1 MEIEKLFE
9 LAKTPE
15 PFKEGTQEIWLDPDR
30 ADLVLESHFDENIP
44 GGSKESS
51 FIEETVNFINK
62 IAPPNKYKNVIDL
75 GCGPGLYSQ
84 KLAMKGY
91 DVVGIDFNK
100 KAIERAIS
108 DAEKKD
114 LSIDYRL
121 EDITN
126 IEFEDTFDLALLIYQ
141 IYGVFNPENRRKILS
156 NVHRGLKSGGLVLL
170 DVLSDTSYEK
180 FEQKFIW
187 WLTDKASPL
196 SDKKHLTL
204 YASHKYPNNVTL
216 AKNVLA
222 FDDGELVNYN
232 YWNQHFSIE
241 DLEKE
246 VNAAGFTLENV
257 YADVNG
263 GDYKNNSEF
272 FAVILK
278 KK

>member
-1 MEIEKLFE
+1 
-9 LAKTPE
+9 
-15 PFKEGTQEIWLDPDR
+15 
-30 ADLVLESHFDENIP
+30 
-44 GGSKESS
+44 
-51 FIEETVNFINK
+51 
-62 IAPPNKYKNVIDL
+62 
-75 GCGPGLYSQ
+75 
-84 KLAMKGY
+84 
-91 DVVGIDFNK
+91 
-100 KAIERAIS
+100 
-108 DAEKKD
+108 
-114 LSIDYRL
+114 
-121 EDITN
+121 
-126 IEFEDTFDLALLIYQ
+126 
-141 IYGVFNPENRRKILS
+141 
-156 NVHRGLKSGGLVLL
+156 
-170 DVLSDTSYEK
+170 
-180 FEQKFIW
+180 QKFIW

-232 YWNQHFSIE
+232 YWNHHFSIE

-278 KK
+278 KDRKSTRLNSSHVSISYAVFCLKKKKMNAMRNRNRERSRKY